1 MEARLSAR
9 QPTIAGREAPAPALA
24 PVPVARTE
32 AKTNGTIAVPA
43 SAEASEAID
52 EPEAATAAAT
62 ATATPAPGNSPDETN
77 VWPDEAA
84 EAAFLAEARGRGE
97 STKASEETARE
108 TADDNGEGAKAL
120 PKLDDLV
127 NRIPA
132 ETRELLEELFRAR
145 FTAVRRVKKTELK
158 G

>member
-9 QPTIAGREAPAPALA
+9 QPAIAGRVASAPA
-24 PVPVARTE
+24 PVPVARSE
-32 AKTNGTIAVPA
+32 AKTNGAIAAPA
-43 SAEASEAID
+43 PAEASEAID
-52 EPEAATAAAT
+52 EPEAATAT
-62 ATATPAPGNSPDETN
+62 ATETAAPSPGNSPDETN

-97 STKASEETARE
+97 STKASEETVRE
-108 TADDNGEGAKAL
+108 AADDNGEGAKAL

-132 ETRELLEELFRAR
+132 EARELLEELFRAR
-145 FTAVRRVKKTELK
+145 FTAVRRVKKSELK